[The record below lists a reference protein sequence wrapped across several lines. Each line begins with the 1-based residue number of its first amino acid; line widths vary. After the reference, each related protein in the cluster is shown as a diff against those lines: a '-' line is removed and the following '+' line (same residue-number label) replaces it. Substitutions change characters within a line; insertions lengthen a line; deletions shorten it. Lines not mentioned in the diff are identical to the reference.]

1 MKKKKLKAQ
10 KDACIYDKHVFVK
23 KDTRSLCCYTH
34 MTVQDDGPY
43 QAQNDGRFPF
53 YDVWDVYVHQLDL

>member
-1 MKKKKLKAQ
+1 M
-10 KDACIYDKHVFVK
+10 HVFVK
-23 KDTRSLCCYTH
+23 KDTRSLHCYTN

-43 QAQNDGRFPF
+43 QAQNDGRFPL